1 MEHYGPVP
9 RQAPPEAAWD
19 GRGVEA
25 RRGEVLGFFG
35 QDARRDETGSVCA
48 KAGIPVSR
56 AAEDR
61 MPRRR
66 LRAAFLTPSLRLGGA
81 ERWLI
86 SLARASREGIEWTG
100 TALTERA
107 RAHAELLRELAGC
120 MPVYAGPRAGSPD
133 DDAVLV
139 RCRSGR
145 EALERAVEDADVLIV
160 WGLGNLAR
168 FVAGLT
174 LPVVW
179 VAHGGSPRVIRS
191 SEAGATHLAAVS
203 EAARMCF
210 SPPVRPAVTVLH
222 NGIDV
227 ERCTPPCPGQPG
239 RGQILSWGCGS
250 NTSPSI

>member
-1 MEHYGPVP
+1 MQHYGPVP
-9 RQAPPEAAWD
+9 RQAPPDAPWNAIA
-19 GRGVEA
+19 VEA
-25 RRGEVLGFFG
+25 WRGEVLGFFG

-48 KAGIPVSR
+48 KAGSPVVR
-56 AAEDR
+56 AGEDR

-107 RAHAELLRELAGC
+107 RAHAELLRELAAC

-174 LPVVW
+174 LPVVY
-179 VAHGGSPRVIRS
+179 VAHGGSPRGIRS
-191 SEAGATHLAAVS
+191 SEAGAT
-203 EAARMCF
+203 
-210 SPPVRPAVTVLH
+210 
-222 NGIDV
+222 
-227 ERCTPPCPGQPG
+227 
-239 RGQILSWGCGS
+239 
-250 NTSPSI
+250 SI